1 MFPDAPEPADAPV
14 GRGRS
19 VHTVTDVLALLDH
32 LFAERADR
40 WSDRGGADFWDG
52 FYADRDRPV
61 PFFRWA
67 PDESLVAWHAAGTLP
82 LGPGAR
88 VLELGCGP
96 GRNAVWLAQQ
106 GCQVD
111 ALDLSATAVAWGAE
125 RASAA
130 GVEVQFTRADI
141 FRWQPPTEPY
151 DLVYDSG
158 CFHHLPPHRRV
169 SYRALLERTLRPGGR
184 FGLACFATGDDPAE
198 GADERSGTEADD
210 LDLYRDGH
218 LGGGLA
224 YAADDL
230 RRAFGWLT
238 EVDLRRMRP
247 STDGDVPTF
256 GEDFL
261 WAGLFRRP

>member
-1 MFPDAPEPADAPV
+1 VPPPPEEPAV
-14 GRGRS
+14 GTGRS
-19 VHTVTDVLALLDH
+19 VHTVADVLALMDL

-40 WSDRGGADFWDG
+40 WTDRGGADFWDR

-67 PDESLVAWHAAGTLP
+67 PDESLVAWAAAGRLP
-82 LGPGAR
+82 LGPGTR

-96 GRNAVWLAQQ
+96 GRNAIWLAQQ
-106 GCQVD
+106 GCTVD
-111 ALDLSATAVAWGAE
+111 ALDLSATAVAWGRE
-125 RASAA
+125 RAAEA
-130 GVEVQFTRADI
+130 GVDVRFARVDI
-141 FRWQPPTEPY
+141 FAWRPPAEPY

-169 SYRALLERTLRPGGR
+169 SYRALLEQTVRPGGR
-184 FGLACFATGDDPAE
+184 FGIACLAAGDGDDDR
-198 GADERSGTEADD
+198 GGTTADD
-210 LDLYRDGH
+210 VDLYRQGG

-230 RRAFGWLT
+230 RRAFGWLA
-238 EVDLRRMRP
+238 EVELRRMRP
-247 STDGDVPTF
+247 AGDDGAAF

-261 WAGLFRRP
+261 WAGLFRR

>member
-1 MFPDAPEPADAPV
+1 MPQPSAHTPAQPPV
-14 GRGRS
+14 GAGRS
-19 VHTVTDVLALLDH
+19 VHTVDDVLALMDL

-40 WSDRGGADFWDG
+40 WTDRGGADFWDR

-67 PDESLVAWHAAGTLP
+67 PDESLVAWAADGRLP
-82 LGPGAR
+82 LGPGTR

-106 GCQVD
+106 GCTVD

-125 RASAA
+125 RAAEA
-130 GVEVQFTRADI
+130 GVDVRFARADI
-141 FRWQPPTEPY
+141 FAWRPPAEPY

-169 SYRALLERTLRPGGR
+169 SYRALLERTVRPGGR
-184 FGLACFATGDDPAE
+184 FGIACFAAGDGGHDDRGGT
-198 GADERSGTEADD
+198 GADDV
-210 LDLYRDGH
+210 DLYREGG

-224 YAADDL
+224 YRAEDL
-230 RRAFGWLT
+230 RRAFGWLA
-238 EVDLRRMRP
+238 EVELRRMRP
-247 STDGDVPTF
+247 AAGPGAAF

-261 WAGLFRRP
+261 WAGLFRR

>member
-1 MFPDAPEPADAPV
+1 MPGTPDRPAV
-14 GRGRS
+14 GAGRS
-19 VHTVTDVLALLDH
+19 VHTVDDVLALMDL

-40 WSDRGGADFWDG
+40 WTDRGGADFWDR

-67 PDESLVAWHAAGTLP
+67 PDESLVGWADDGRLP
-82 LGPGAR
+82 LGPGTR

-96 GRNAVWLAQQ
+96 GRNAVWFAQQ
-106 GCQVD
+106 GCAVD
-111 ALDLSATAVAWGAE
+111 ALDLSATAVAWGRE
-125 RASAA
+125 RAAEA
-130 GVEVQFTRADI
+130 GVDVRFERADI
-141 FRWQPPTEPY
+141 FGWRPPAEPY

-184 FGLACFATGDDPAE
+184 FGIACFATGDAGHDE
-198 GADERSGTEADD
+198 RGGTGADDV
-210 LDLYRDGH
+210 DLYRDGG

-230 RRAFGWLT
+230 RRAFGWLE
-238 EVDLRRMRP
+238 EVELRRMRAAA
-247 STDGDVPTF
+247 DAGGAF

-261 WAGLFRRP
+261 WAGLFRR